1 MGYFIQKLI
10 WEVSDGGHNPVSGSR
25 GGIVIV
31 KCTQVQD
38 PLTSI
43 YQRSTII
50 STFTMIPFI
59 PTLILAF
66 VSFISSAFVIFR
78 IVIPILPPHPLS
90 RRVAPSE
97 FGLPDYNFRSLSSA
111 DKSHL
116 WLASLDILAL
126 CVFIWQAF
134 SEYYGG
140 PASYGE
146 AHDAA
151 SSARLWFAL
160 TIRQTCLFVVS
171 ALTLINIRMGRSV
184 SFGSR
189 HWMLWAPTLLLG
201 LASTILSGFFA
212 AGGIP
217 SLFVGLLAYSTTVAV
232 LSSAS
237 FGSLVYTLVVIR
249 RNLAALNDPA
259 DSWPPTKEVED
270 KPRPSFA
277 TEDVDVLREGSSW
290 LTSDA
295 GSTHQDSV
303 SNWSFST
310 HQAHPRP
317 GSLGADCAVTSK
329 TSLAPKS
336 SYWFDPPTPMT
347 GDALIPPVPSLP
359 SSCPSSPADALSSDP
374 DPFRRDAPGRPRL
387 DSQSSWLTSPSG
399 SQISLSAWSYP
410 TSHQGGVSA
419 VDLNA
424 ELLPQCNRPPTPALS
439 TARVLGGYGYQGDSE
454 RGIASLAYN
463 GNDVDISIY
472 RYACWMITIWVPLV
486 LSLPYILSFV
496 GKGFVSSATPLLL
509 ALSVTLSSPLLAM
522 NIIMR
527 SPIPIPTGL
536 FDVHGEPPSICM
548 RAPSPAVTL
557 TDCNRECKRSG
568 SVTVVEGRR
577 SGDVWLS
584 QGDAVEGKGKLSRAL
599 GLMTPVPRLA
609 VLPPEDEK
617 EDGEMTP
624 PLPMQTESESFNTSV
639 FPNTPGSAEFGRI
652 RKQSVQSRI
661 SGDEFASRIMVAQ
674 RHYSALATT
683 VIVTASPEKKC
694 GDLLTVTTGVGV
706 ERKPV
711 LSSSSHLRSR
721 SVSSVIG
728 QAISTD
734 YSPSPSRPPSQPL
747 PPTPPNVRLAK
758 QQSTRTLIHRK
769 SYSSGYSF
777 GATVNDDVNEIDVL
791 TAGVLPLLVP
801 GLKVGNDMK
810 LKDFE
815 FEFDPP
821 VSSTVTKKKR
831 LPASCTQKDNGDF
844 GVLANGE
851 GESTALHSTTANGK
865 VGLNKASAHKRYQF
879 SLPSLGLRK
888 DTVDNLKSEIGR
900 TLATR
905 IGGYTTV
912 NDGRGNTAWADES
925 ASNLLADPPVNVDK
939 QPVPNDASL
948 GRTASTRTRGLRAE
962 VPHGMESA
970 RTSVAT
976 LDTAT
981 ILPPSSAASTV
992 TLFDPMTEFD
1002 PAAQSTPLHEKEY
1015 HFARKHQAAA
1025 MPRSQPTSKRSSI
1038 VYIRSSEKHTQAPS
1052 EPEAQPPTE
1061 RNNTDDMS
1069 SLTVAQWSTQ
1079 VVKPLILASKQRKDA
1094 TGPTTKSS
1102 SNSLRTLSLLKD
1114 RDSNHD
1120 STGDARNGFAGTRPL
1135 VLGKKKSKTV
1145 KEHDE
1150 NVAPS
1155 ASSVNKHLKPLKL
1168 SRTESSKVR
1177 GMLRKDETLPIVL
1190 VRPPSDRMESI
1201 YEVR

>member
-1 MGYFIQKLI
+1 
-10 WEVSDGGHNPVSGSR
+10 
-25 GGIVIV
+25 
-31 KCTQVQD
+31 
-38 PLTSI
+38 
-43 YQRSTII
+43 
-50 STFTMIPFI
+50 MIPFI

-66 VSFISSAFVIFR
+66 ISFISSAFVIFR

-126 CVFIWQAF
+126 CVFVWQAF

-140 PASYGE
+140 PAAYGE
-146 AHDAA
+146 ARDAA

-171 ALTLINIRMGRSV
+171 ALTLIHIRMGRSV

-189 HWMLWAPTLLLG
+189 HWMLWAPILLLG
-201 LASTILSGFFA
+201 LTSTVLSGVF
-212 AGGIP
+212 AGGSIP
-217 SLFVGLLAYSTTVAV
+217 SFFVGLLAYSTTIAV

-259 DSWPPTKEVED
+259 DSWPPVKEVED

-295 GSTHQDSV
+295 GSTHHGSV

-310 HQAHPRP
+310 HQTHPRS
-317 GSLGADCAVTSK
+317 GCLGVDCATTSK
-329 TSLAPKS
+329 TSSVPKS

-347 GDALIPPVPSLP
+347 GDALIPPVPPLP
-359 SSCPSSPADALSSDP
+359 SSHPSSPADALSSDP

-387 DSQSSWLTSPSG
+387 SSQSSWLTSPSG

-410 TSHQGGVSA
+410 TSHQGVSA

-454 RGIASLAYN
+454 RGIASLAHS

-472 RYACWMITIWVPLV
+472 RYACWMMTIWAPLV
-486 LSLPYILSFV
+486 LSLPYMLSFV
-496 GKGFVSSATPLLL
+496 GKGFTSSATPLFL
-509 ALSVTLSSPLLAM
+509 AFSVTLSSPLLAM

-536 FDVHGEPPSICM
+536 FEVHGEPPSICM
-548 RAPSPAVTL
+548 RAPSPASTL
-557 TDCNRECKRSG
+557 TDRNREYKRSG

-577 SGDVWLS
+577 SGDVWIS

-609 VLPPEDEK
+609 VLPPDDEK

-639 FPNTPGSAEFGRI
+639 FPNTPRSAEFGRI

-661 SGDEFASRIMVAQ
+661 SGDEFTSRIMIAQ
-674 RHYSALATT
+674 RHYSAVATT
-683 VIVTASPEKKC
+683 VVVTASPEKHS
-694 GDLLTVTTGVGV
+694 GDFLTVTTGVGV
-706 ERKPV
+706 EKRKSV
-711 LSSSSHLRSR
+711 LPSPSHLRSR
-721 SVSSVIG
+721 SVSSAID

-734 YSPSPSRPPSQPL
+734 CGPSPSRPPSQPL

-777 GATVNDDVNEIDVL
+777 GAAVNDDVNEIDAL

-801 GLKVGNDMK
+801 GLRVGNDMK
-810 LKDFE
+810 IKDFE

-831 LPASCTQKDNGDF
+831 LPSRIQKDNGEF

-851 GESTALHSTTANGK
+851 WESIAPHSTHANGK
-865 VGLNKASAHKRYQF
+865 VRLKKASAHKGHHF

-888 DTVDNLKSEIGR
+888 GTTNNLKSEISR
-900 TLATR
+900 ALATS
-905 IGGYTTV
+905 IGGYAAV
-912 NDGRGNTAWADES
+912 NTGKHDMVWGDES
-925 ASNLLADPPVNVDK
+925 DPNHLARPPVNVDQ
-939 QPVPNDASL
+939 QPVQDSASL
-948 GRTASTRTRGLRAE
+948 GRTMSTRTLGLHAE
-962 VPHGMESA
+962 APQGMENA
-970 RTSVAT
+970 RSSVAAH
-976 LDTAT
+976 DTTT

-992 TLFDPMTEFD
+992 TLFDPMAEFD
-1002 PAAQSTPLHEKEY
+1002 PTAQSTPLQAKEY
-1015 HFARKHQAAA
+1015 NFTRKYQAAI

-1038 VYIRSSEKHTQAPS
+1038 VYIKSSEEHTQAPSES

-1061 RNNTDDMS
+1061 RNNTNVMS
-1069 SLTVAQWSTQ
+1069 SLTVSQWPTRA
-1079 VVKPLILASKQRKDA
+1079 VKPLILSSGKQRKDDPEPA
-1094 TGPTTKSS
+1094 TKSG

-1120 STGDARNGFAGTRPL
+1120 STGDVTRNGFAGTRPL

-1150 NVAPS
+1150 NVAPG
-1155 ASSVNKHLKPLKL
+1155 ASSVNKRLKPLKL
-1168 SRTESSKVR
+1168 SRTDSSKVR

-1201 YEVR
+1201 Y

>member
-1 MGYFIQKLI
+1 
-10 WEVSDGGHNPVSGSR
+10 
-25 GGIVIV
+25 
-31 KCTQVQD
+31 
-38 PLTSI
+38 
-43 YQRSTII
+43 
-50 STFTMIPFI
+50 MIPFI

-116 WLASLDILAL
+116 WLASLDVLAL

-171 ALTLINIRMGRSV
+171 ALTLIHIRMGRSV

-295 GSTHQDSV
+295 GSTHHDSV

-310 HQAHPRP
+310 HQTHPRP

-359 SSCPSSPADALSSDP
+359 SSYPSSPADALSSDP

-387 DSQSSWLTSPSG
+387 DSQSSWLTSTSG

-410 TSHQGGVSA
+410 TSHQGGVSV

-439 TARVLGGYGYQGDSE
+439 SARVLGGYGYQGDSE

-472 RYACWMITIWVPLV
+472 RYACWMMTIWAPLA

-536 FDVHGEPPSICM
+536 FEVHGEPPSICM

-639 FPNTPGSAEFGRI
+639 FPNTPRSAEFGRI

-683 VIVTASPEKKC
+683 VIVTASPEKQS

-734 YSPSPSRPPSQPL
+734 YSPSPSPSRPPSQPL

-831 LPASCTQKDNGDF
+831 LPASCTQEDNGDF

-851 GESTALHSTTANGK
+851 WESTALHSTTANAK
-865 VGLNKASAHKRYQF
+865 VRLNKASVHKRHQF

-888 DTVDNLKSEIGR
+888 DTVSNLKSEIGR

-905 IGGYTTV
+905 IGGYATV
-912 NDGRGNTAWADES
+912 NDGRRNTPAWRDDSEP

-939 QPVPNDASL
+939 QPVQNGASL
-948 GRTASTRTRGLRAE
+948 GRTASTRTRGAE
-962 VPHGMESA
+962 VPHSMESA

-981 ILPPSSAASTV
+981 IFPPPSAASTV

-1025 MPRSQPTSKRSSI
+1025 MPRSQPTSQRSSI

-1061 RNNTDDMS
+1061 RNNTNDMS
-1069 SLTVAQWSTQ
+1069 SLTVAQWSTR
-1079 VVKPLILASKQRKDA
+1079 VVKPLILPSSKQRKDA
-1094 TGPTTKSS
+1094 TEPATKSG

-1114 RDSNHD
+1114 RVSNHD

-1135 VLGKKKSKTV
+1135 VLGKKRSKTV

-1177 GMLRKDETLPIVL
+1177 GILRKDETLPIVL
-1190 VRPPSDRMESI
+1190 VRPPSNQMESI

>member
-1 MGYFIQKLI
+1 
-10 WEVSDGGHNPVSGSR
+10 
-25 GGIVIV
+25 
-31 KCTQVQD
+31 
-38 PLTSI
+38 
-43 YQRSTII
+43 
-50 STFTMIPFI
+50 MIPFI

-126 CVFIWQAF
+126 GVFIWQAF

-140 PASYGE
+140 PAAYGE
-146 AHDAA
+146 ARDAA

-171 ALTLINIRMGRSV
+171 ALTLIHIRMGRSV
-184 SFGSR
+184 SFGYR

-201 LASTILSGFFA
+201 LTSTVLSCVI
-212 AGGIP
+212 AGVGVP
-217 SLFVGLLAYSTTVAV
+217 SFFVGLLAYSTTVAV

-259 DSWPPTKEVED
+259 DSWPPAKEVED

-310 HQAHPRP
+310 HQTHPRS
-317 GSLGADCAVTSK
+317 GSLRVDCAMTSK

-336 SYWFDPPTPMT
+336 SYWFDPPTPAT
-347 GDALIPPVPSLP
+347 GDALIPPVPLLP
-359 SSCPSSPADALSSDP
+359 SSHPSSPTDALSSDP
-374 DPFRRDAPGRPRL
+374 DPFRRDTPTRPRL
-387 DSQSSWLTSPSG
+387 GSQSSWLTSPSG
-399 SQISLSAWSYP
+399 SQISHSAWSYP

-424 ELLPQCNRPPTPALS
+424 ELLPQCNRPLTPALS
-439 TARVLGGYGYQGDSE
+439 SARVLGGYGYQGDSE
-454 RGIASLAYN
+454 SGLASLAYN
-463 GNDVDISIY
+463 GDDVDISIY
-472 RYACWMITIWVPLV
+472 RYACWMMTIWVPLA
-486 LSLPYILSFV
+486 LSLSYVLSFV
-496 GKGFVSSATPLLL
+496 GNGFVSSATPLLL

-536 FDVHGEPPSICM
+536 FEVHGEPPSVCM

-557 TDCNRECKRSG
+557 TDCNREYKRSG

-609 VLPPEDEK
+609 VLPPDDEK
-617 EDGEMTP
+617 ENGEMTP
-624 PLPMQTESESFNTSV
+624 PLPMQTESASFNTSM
-639 FPNTPGSAEFGRI
+639 FPNTPQSAEFGRI

-683 VIVTASPEKKC
+683 VVVAASPEKQG
-694 GDLLTVTTGVGV
+694 GDLLTVTTGVGM
-706 ERKPV
+706 EKRKSV
-711 LSSSSHLRSR
+711 LSGSLHLRSR

-734 YSPSPSRPPSQPL
+734 HSPNPSPSRPPSQPL

-777 GATVNDDVNEIDVL
+777 GAAVNDDVNEIDVL

-801 GLKVGNDMK
+801 GLRVGSDMK
-810 LKDFE
+810 IKDFE

-821 VSSTVTKKKR
+821 ISSTVTKKKR
-831 LPASCTQKDNGDF
+831 LPASRTQKDNDEF
-844 GVLANGE
+844 GVLAKGDW
-851 GESTALHSTTANGK
+851 ESTALHSTPSNGK
-865 VGLNKASAHKRYQF
+865 VRPKKVSAHKRHHF

-888 DTVDNLKSEIGR
+888 DTANALTSEIGR
-900 TLATR
+900 ALAKK
-905 IGGYTTV
+905 IGGYATV
-912 NDGRGNTAWADES
+912 NDGRRNTIWGDELVP
-925 ASNLLADPPVNVDK
+925 NLIAHPPVNVDK
-939 QPVPNDASL
+939 QPVQNGASL
-948 GRTASTRTRGLRAE
+948 GRTMSTRTLGLRAE

-981 ILPPSSAASTV
+981 ILPPPSAASTV
-992 TLFDPMTEFD
+992 TLFDPTAEFD
-1002 PAAQSTPLHEKEY
+1002 PAAQSTPMHEKEC

-1025 MPRSQPTSKRSSI
+1025 MSRSQPTSKRSSI
-1038 VYIRSSEKHTQAPS
+1038 VYIRSSEEHTQAPT
-1052 EPEAQPPTE
+1052 EPEVLLPAE
-1061 RNNTDDMS
+1061 RNITNDTS
-1069 SLTVAQWSTQ
+1069 SRTLAQWSSR
-1079 VVKPLILASKQRKDA
+1079 VVKPLKSSNQRKDA
-1094 TGPTTKSS
+1094 TEPATKSG

-1114 RDSNHD
+1114 RVSNHD
-1120 STGDARNGFAGTRPL
+1120 NPGDVASNRFAGTRPL
-1135 VLGKKKSKTV
+1135 VLGKKKPKSV

-1155 ASSVNKHLKPLKL
+1155 ATNSVNKHLKPLTL
-1168 SRTESSKVR
+1168 SRTESSKAR
-1177 GMLRKDETLPIVL
+1177 GILRKDETLPRVL

>member
-1 MGYFIQKLI
+1 
-10 WEVSDGGHNPVSGSR
+10 
-25 GGIVIV
+25 
-31 KCTQVQD
+31 
-38 PLTSI
+38 
-43 YQRSTII
+43 
-50 STFTMIPFI
+50 MIPFI
-59 PTLILAF
+59 PTLIL
-66 VSFISSAFVIFR
+66 SFAFVIFR

-140 PASYGE
+140 PAAYGE
-146 AHDAA
+146 ARDAA

-160 TIRQTCLFVVS
+160 TIRQTYTGCCGHPPCS
-171 ALTLINIRMGRSV
+171 
-184 SFGSR
+184 
-189 HWMLWAPTLLLG
+189 LG
-201 LASTILSGFFA
+201 LTSTVLSGVIAGAGVPSFFI
-212 AGGIP
+212 GI
-217 SLFVGLLAYSTTVAV
+217 LAYSTTVAV

-237 FGSLVYTLVVIR
+237 FGSLVYTLVLIR
-249 RNLAALNDPA
+249 RNLAALNDPT
-259 DSWPPTKEVED
+259 DSWPPAKEVED

-310 HQAHPRP
+310 HQTHPRS
-317 GSLGADCAVTSK
+317 GSLRVD
-329 TSLAPKS
+329 
-336 SYWFDPPTPMT
+336 FPP
-347 GDALIPPVPSLP
+347 LP
-359 SSCPSSPADALSSDP
+359 SSHPSSPTDALSSDP
-374 DPFRRDAPGRPRL
+374 DPFRRDTPTRPRL
-387 DSQSSWLTSPSG
+387 GSQSSWLTSPSG
-399 SQISLSAWSYP
+399 SQISHSAWSYP

-424 ELLPQCNRPPTPALS
+424 ELLPQCNRPLTPALS
-439 TARVLGGYGYQGDSE
+439 SARVLGGYGYQGDSE
-454 RGIASLAYN
+454 RGLASLAYN
-463 GNDVDISIY
+463 GNDVDISMY
-472 RYACWMITIWVPLV
+472 RYACWMMTIWVPLA

-496 GKGFVSSATPLLL
+496 GSGFVSSATPLLL

-536 FDVHGEPPSICM
+536 FEVHEEPPSVCM

-557 TDCNRECKRSG
+557 TDCNREYKRSG

-584 QGDAVEGKGKLSRAL
+584 QGDAVNGKGKLSRAL

-609 VLPPEDEK
+609 VLPPDDEK

-639 FPNTPGSAEFGRI
+639 FPNTPHSAEFGRI

-683 VIVTASPEKKC
+683 VVVTAK
-694 GDLLTVTTGVGV
+694 
-706 ERKPV
+706 RKSV
-711 LSSSSHLRSR
+711 VSGSSHLRSR

-777 GATVNDDVNEIDVL
+777 GAVVNDDVNEIDVL

-801 GLKVGNDMK
+801 GLRVGSDVK
-810 LKDFE
+810 IKDFE

-821 VSSTVTKKKR
+821 ISST
-831 LPASCTQKDNGDF
+831 KDNDDF
-844 GVLANGE
+844 GVLAKGDW
-851 GESTALHSTTANGK
+851 ESTALHSTPSNGK
-865 VGLNKASAHKRYQF
+865 VRPKKASAHKRHHF

-888 DTVDNLKSEIGR
+888 DTANALKSEISR
-900 TLATR
+900 ALATK
-905 IGGYTTV
+905 IGGYATV
-912 NDGRGNTAWADES
+912 NDGRRNTVWGDELVP
-925 ASNLLADPPVNVDK
+925 NLAHPPVNVDE
-939 QPVPNDASL
+939 QPVQNGASL
-948 GRTASTRTRGLRAE
+948 GRTMSTRTLGLRPE

-970 RTSVAT
+970 SNSVVT
-976 LDTAT
+976 LDTVT
-981 ILPPSSAASTV
+981 ILPPPSAASTV

-1015 HFARKHQAAA
+1015 HFARKHQVAT
-1025 MPRSQPTSKRSSI
+1025 MSRSQTTSKRSSI
-1038 VYIRSSEKHTQAPS
+1038 VYIKSSEEHTQAPT
-1052 EPEAQPPTE
+1052 EPEVRPPTE
-1061 RNNTDDMS
+1061 RNITNEMS
-1069 SLTVAQWSTQ
+1069 SRTLAQWSSR
-1079 VVKPLILASKQRKDA
+1079 VVKPLKSSNQRKDA
-1094 TGPTTKSS
+1094 IEPAMKSG

-1114 RDSNHD
+1114 RVSNHD
-1120 STGDARNGFAGTRPL
+1120 NTGDVASNRFAGTRPL
-1135 VLGKKKSKTV
+1135 VLGKKKPKSV

-1155 ASSVNKHLKPLKL
+1155 ASSVNKHLKPLTL
-1168 SRTESSKVR
+1168 SRTESSKAR
-1177 GMLRKDETLPIVL
+1177 GILRKDETLPRVL
-1190 VRPPSDRMESI
+1190 VRPPSDWMESI

>member
-1 MGYFIQKLI
+1 
-10 WEVSDGGHNPVSGSR
+10 
-25 GGIVIV
+25 
-31 KCTQVQD
+31 
-38 PLTSI
+38 
-43 YQRSTII
+43 
-50 STFTMIPFI
+50 MIPFI
-59 PTLILAF
+59 PTLILAL

-116 WLASLDILAL
+116 WLASLDVLAL
-126 CVFIWQAF
+126 CVFVWQAF

-140 PASYGE
+140 PAAYGE
-146 AHDAA
+146 ARDAA

-171 ALTLINIRMGRSV
+171 VLTLIHIRMGRSV
-184 SFGSR
+184 SFGSK

-201 LASTILSGFFA
+201 LTSTALSGTI
-212 AGGIP
+212 AGGGLP

-232 LSSAS
+232 LSSAA
-237 FGSLVYTLVVIR
+237 FGSLV
-249 RNLAALNDPA
+249 
-259 DSWPPTKEVED
+259 WPPAKEVED

-310 HQAHPRP
+310 HQTHPHSN
-317 GSLGADCAVTSK
+317 SLRVESAMASK
-329 TSLAPKS
+329 ASLAPKS

-359 SSCPSSPADALSSDP
+359 SSFPSSPTDALSSDP
-374 DPFRRDAPGRPRL
+374 DPFRRDAPSRPRL
-387 DSQSSWLTSPSG
+387 GSQSSWLTSPSG
-399 SQISLSAWSYP
+399 SQISHSAWSYP

-424 ELLPQCNRPPTPALS
+424 ELLLQVTRPPTPALS
-439 TARVLGGYGYQGDSE
+439 SARVLGGYGYQGDSE

-472 RYACWMITIWVPLV
+472 RYACWMMTIWVPLAF
-486 LSLPYILSFV
+486 SLPYILSFV
-496 GKGFVSSATPLLL
+496 GNGFVSSVTPLLL

-536 FDVHGEPPSICM
+536 FEAHGEPPSVCM

-557 TDCNRECKRSG
+557 TDYNREYKRSG

-584 QGDAVEGKGKLSRAL
+584 QGDAVDGKGKLSRAL

-609 VLPPEDEK
+609 ILPPDEEK

-639 FPNTPGSAEFGRI
+639 FPNTPQSAELGRI

-683 VIVTASPEKKC
+683 VVVSASPERQD
-694 GDLLTVTTGVGV
+694 GDLLTVTTGVAV
-706 ERKPV
+706 EKRKSD

-721 SVSSVIG
+721 SLSSVIG

-769 SYSSGYSF
+769 SYSSGFSF
-777 GATVNDDVNEIDVL
+777 GAVTNDDVNEIDVL

-801 GLKVGNDMK
+801 GLKVGSDMRI
-810 LKDFE
+810 KDFE
-815 FEFDPP
+815 FDFDPP
-821 VSSTVTKKKR
+821 ISSTVTKKKR
-831 LPASCTQKDNGDF
+831 LPASRTQKDDRDF
-844 GVLANGE
+844 GVLAKGDW
-851 GESTALHSTTANGK
+851 ESTALHSTPANGK
-865 VGLNKASAHKRYQF
+865 DKPKKASVHKRHHF
-879 SLPSLGLRK
+879 SLPSLGLGK
-888 DTVDNLKSEIGR
+888 DAANALKSEISR
-900 TLATR
+900 ALASK
-905 IGGYTTV
+905 IGGYATV
-912 NDGRGNTAWADES
+912 NDGRRNTVWGDE
-925 ASNLLADPPVNVDK
+925 AAPNLLAHPSVNDDK
-939 QPVPNDASL
+939 RSVQNGTSL
-948 GRTASTRTRGLRAE
+948 GRTIKLGLRVE
-962 VPHGMESA
+962 VPHGMDSMH
-970 RTSVAT
+970 TSVAT

-981 ILPPSSAASTV
+981 ILPPPSAASTV
-992 TLFDPMTEFD
+992 TLFDPMAEFD
-1002 PAAQSTPLHEKEY
+1002 PAAQSTPLHEKEH

-1025 MPRSQPTSKRSSI
+1025 IPRSQPALKRSSI
-1038 VYIRSSEKHTQAPS
+1038 IYIKSPEERAKALT
-1052 EPEAQPPTE
+1052 EPEARSHTE
-1061 RNNTDDMS
+1061 RNNADDISPRTLAPWS
-1069 SLTVAQWSTQ
+1069 SR
-1079 VVKPLILASKQRKDA
+1079 VKPLIPKSSKQRKDA
-1094 TGPTTKSS
+1094 TEPATKSG
-1102 SNSLRTLSLLKD
+1102 SNSLRTLSLLKN
-1114 RDSNHD
+1114 RDSNQD
-1120 STGDARNGFAGTRPL
+1120 STGDVAGNRFAGTRPL

-1145 KEHDE
+1145 KEHNE

-1155 ASSVNKHLKPLKL
+1155 ASSVNKYLKPLKL

-1177 GMLRKDETLPIVL
+1177 GMLRRDETLPSVL
-1190 VRPPSDRMESI
+1190 VRPPSDQMESI
-1201 YEVR
+1201 YEAR

>member
-1 MGYFIQKLI
+1 
-10 WEVSDGGHNPVSGSR
+10 
-25 GGIVIV
+25 
-31 KCTQVQD
+31 
-38 PLTSI
+38 
-43 YQRSTII
+43 
-50 STFTMIPFI
+50 MIPFI

-78 IVIPILPPHPLS
+78 IAIPILPPHPLS

-126 CVFIWQAF
+126 CVFIWQAV

-140 PASYGE
+140 PAAYGE
-146 AHDAA
+146 ARDAA

-171 ALTLINIRMGRSV
+171 ALTLIHIRMGRSV
-184 SFGSR
+184 SFGYR
-189 HWMLWAPTLLLG
+189 HWMLWVPTLLLG
-201 LASTILSGFFA
+201 LTSTVLSGIV
-212 AGGIP
+212 AGEGVP
-217 SLFVGLLAYSTTVAV
+217 SFFVGLLAYSIIVAV

-249 RNLAALNDPA
+249 RNLAALNDTA
-259 DSWPPTKEVED
+259 DSWPPAKEVED

-295 GSTHQDSV
+295 GSTHRDSV

-310 HQAHPRP
+310 HQTHPRS
-317 GSLGADCAVTSK
+317 GSLRIDCAMTSK
-329 TSLAPKS
+329 TSLVPKS

-347 GDALIPPVPSLP
+347 GNVLIPPVPTLP
-359 SSCPSSPADALSSDP
+359 SSYPSSPNDALSSDP
-374 DPFRRDAPGRPRL
+374 DPFRRDSPSRPRL
-387 DSQSSWLTSPSG
+387 GSQSSWLTSPSG
-399 SQISLSAWSYP
+399 SQISHSAWSYP

-424 ELLPQCNRPPTPALS
+424 ELLPQCTRPLTPALS
-439 TARVLGGYGYQGDSE
+439 SARVLGGYGYQGDSE

-472 RYACWMITIWVPLV
+472 RYACWMMTIWVPLA

-496 GKGFVSSATPLLL
+496 GNGFVSSATPLLL

-527 SPIPIPTGL
+527 SHIPIPTGL
-536 FDVHGEPPSICM
+536 FEVHGEPPSVCM

-557 TDCNRECKRSG
+557 NDYNREYKRSG

-584 QGDAVEGKGKLSRAL
+584 QGNAVDGKGKLSRAL

-609 VLPPEDEK
+609 ILPPDDEK
-617 EDGEMTP
+617 EDGETTP
-624 PLPMQTESESFNTSV
+624 PLPMQTESESFNTSAMS
-639 FPNTPGSAEFGRI
+639 PNTPQSAEFGII

-683 VIVTASPEKKC
+683 VVVTASPEKQD
-694 GDLLTVTTGVGV
+694 GDLLTVTTGGGM
-706 ERKPV
+706 EKKKSL
-711 LSSSSHLRSR
+711 LSSSSHLRSS

-734 YSPSPSRPPSQPL
+734 YNPSPSRPPSQPL

-777 GATVNDDVNEIDVL
+777 GAVVNDDVNEIDVL

-801 GLKVGNDMK
+801 GLRVGSDMK
-810 LKDFE
+810 IKDFE
-815 FEFDPP
+815 FEFEPP
-821 VSSTVTKKKR
+821 ISSTVTKKKR
-831 LPASCTQKDNGDF
+831 LPASRTQKDNDEFGMLAKGDW
-844 GVLANGE
+844 
-851 GESTALHSTTANGK
+851 ESAALHSTPANDK
-865 VGLNKASAHKRYQF
+865 VKLKKVSAHKKHHL
-879 SLPSLGLRK
+879 SLPGLGLRK
-888 DTVDNLKSEIGR
+888 DTANTLKSEISR
-900 TLATR
+900 ALATK
-905 IGGYTTV
+905 IGGYATV
-912 NDGRGNTAWADES
+912 NDGRCNTIRGDES
-925 ASNLLADPPVNVDK
+925 NVLTHPLVNVDK
-939 QPVPNDASL
+939 QPVQHGASL
-948 GRTASTRTRGLRAE
+948 SRTMSTRTLGLRAE
-962 VPHGMESA
+962 VPRGMESA
-970 RTSVAT
+970 RTSIAT
-976 LDTAT
+976 LDTAQ
-981 ILPPSSAASTV
+981 ILPPPSAASTV
-992 TLFDPMTEFD
+992 TLFDPMAEFD
-1002 PAAQSTPLHEKEY
+1002 PAAQSTPMHEKDY
-1015 HFARKHQAAA
+1015 HFTRRYQAAA
-1025 MPRSQPTSKRSSI
+1025 MPRSQPRSSI
-1038 VYIRSSEKHTQAPS
+1038 VYIRSSEEHAQAPT
-1052 EPEAQPPTE
+1052 EPETRPPTE
-1061 RNNTDDMS
+1061 RNNANDTTS
-1069 SLTVAQWSTQ
+1069 RTLAQWSSR
-1079 VVKPLILASKQRKDA
+1079 VVKPLILKSSKQRKDA
-1094 TGPTTKSS
+1094 AEPATKSG

-1120 STGDARNGFAGTRPL
+1120 NTGDVASNGFAGTRPL
-1135 VLGKKKSKTV
+1135 VLGKKKSKSV

-1177 GMLRKDETLPIVL
+1177 GMLRKDETLPSVL
-1190 VRPPSDRMESI
+1190 VHPPSDQMEFI